1 MNSILGKCSK
11 PVVTEINKHDDLAAS
26 QQAIADA
33 AEAFSTIASG
43 APGPQASGTRPR
55 LTLKR
60 RVVVGNA
67 APAGA
72 GAMALAPSDMEGGSV
87 ATPLKRLTGGRREL
101 AIAHAGETYLLR
113 VTKANKLILTK
124 ACASVPEAVT

>member
-1 MNSILGKCSK
+1 MNSILGKCSE
-11 PVVTEINKHDDLAAS
+11 PEVTEINKHDDLAAR

-33 AEAFSTIASG
+33 AEACSTIASG
-43 APGPQASGTRPR
+43 APGPQASGTRAR

-60 RVVVGNA
+60 RVVVGNTPPA
-67 APAGA
+67 GGGATAPAH
-72 GAMALAPSDMEGGSV
+72 SDKEGSSA

-101 AIAHAGETYLLR
+101 AIAHAGETYVLR

-124 ACASVPEAVT
+124 ACAPVPEAIA

>member
-11 PVVTEINKHDDLAAS
+11 PEVTEINKNDDLAAS
-26 QQAIADA
+26 QQTIADA

-43 APGPQASGTRPR
+43 VTGPQASGTRPR

-67 APAGA
+67 APAGV
-72 GAMALAPSDMEGGSV
+72 GVMALAPSDKGGGNA

-101 AIAHAGETYLLR
+101 AIAHAGDTYLLR

-124 ACASVPEAVT
+124 ACAPVPETVA

>member
-1 MNSILGKCSK
+1 
-11 PVVTEINKHDDLAAS
+11 VTKINKHDDLAAS

-43 APGPQASGTRPR
+43 APGPQASGTRPW

-67 APAGA
+67 APAGCRRY
-72 GAMALAPSDMEGGSV
+72 GACASDMEGGSV
-87 ATPLKRLTGGRREL
+87 ATPLKRLTVVAASWPSLMR
-101 AIAHAGETYLLR
+101 A
-113 VTKANKLILTK
+113 KLI
-124 ACASVPEAVT
+124 CCE